1 MFGVAVP
8 LWFSE
13 LSVGVGEEWAMSDSE
28 LETLRQS
35 LSQLKQQVA
44 SLESEIADREVPAVW
59 APQRFYSAFYAMT
72 GFVLGGVAAMAS
84 LLFNVIGSTVAGE
97 HPLRIIGVYLTF
109 PLGEQALRLTSQ
121 GGSDYLIDDGVIL
134 ALGCC
139 LYIGTG
145 MVLGVVF
152 HMVISML
159 SEGRPLIVRAIVGT
173 LLGVLVWGVN
183 YYLILVWL
191 QPLLFGGRWITDNE
205 LLPWWVALSTHLVFG
220 WTMAVISPFGEYRPY
235 RRLTD

>member
-1 MFGVAVP
+1 
-8 LWFSE
+8 
-13 LSVGVGEEWAMSDSE
+13 MSDSG
-28 LETLRQS
+28 LEQQRQA

-44 SLESEIADREVPAVW
+44 RLEAEIADSEVPAAW

-109 PLGEQALRLTSQ
+109 PLGDQALRLTSAA
-121 GGSDYLIDDGVIL
+121 GTDYVIDDGVIL

-152 HMVISML
+152 HTVISML
-159 SEGRPLIVRAIVGT
+159 SEGRPLLVRLIVGT
-173 LLGVLVWGVN
+173 LLGVLVWFVN

-191 QPLLFGGRWITDNE
+191 QPLLFGGRWITDSS

-220 WTMAVISPFGEYRPY
+220 WTMALMSPFGAYVPY
-235 RRLTD
+235 RRPTD

>member
-1 MFGVAVP
+1 
-8 LWFSE
+8 
-13 LSVGVGEEWAMSDSE
+13 MSDSG
-28 LETLRQS
+28 LEQRRQA
-35 LSQLKQQVA
+35 LSQLRQEVA
-44 SLESEIADREVPAVW
+44 RLEAEIADGEVSAAW
-59 APQRFYSAFYAMT
+59 APQRFYSAFYATT

-109 PLGEQALRLTSQ
+109 PLGAQALRLTT
-121 GGSDYLIDDGVIL
+121 GTGTGYVIDDGVIL

-152 HMVISML
+152 HTVISMV
-159 SEGRPLIVRAIVGT
+159 SEGRPLIERLMVGT
-173 LLGVLVWGVN
+173 LLGVVVWCVN

-191 QPLLFGGRWITDNE
+191 QPLLFGGRWITDNS

-220 WTMAVISPFGEYRPY
+220 WTMALMSPLGAYVPY

>member
-1 MFGVAVP
+1 
-8 LWFSE
+8 
-13 LSVGVGEEWAMSDSE
+13 MSDSG
-28 LETLRQS
+28 LEQRRQA
-35 LSQLKQQVA
+35 LSQLRQEVA
-44 SLESEIADREVPAVW
+44 RLEAEIADGEVSAAW
-59 APQRFYSAFYAMT
+59 APQRFYSAFYATT

-109 PLGEQALRLTSQ
+109 PLGDQALRLTT
-121 GGSDYLIDDGVIL
+121 GTGTGYVIDDGVIL

-152 HMVISML
+152 HTVISMV
-159 SEGRPLIVRAIVGT
+159 SEGRPLIERLMVGT
-173 LLGVLVWGVN
+173 LLGVVVWCVN

-191 QPLLFGGRWITDNE
+191 QPLLFGGRWITDNS

-220 WTMAVISPFGEYRPY
+220 WTMALMSPLGAYVPY

>member
-1 MFGVAVP
+1 
-8 LWFSE
+8 
-13 LSVGVGEEWAMSDSE
+13 MSDSG
-28 LETLRQS
+28 LEQQRQA

-44 SLESEIADREVPAVW
+44 RLEAEIADREVPAAW

-109 PLGEQALRLTSQ
+109 PLGDQALRLTSAA
-121 GGSDYLIDDGVIL
+121 GTDYVIDDGVIL

-152 HMVISML
+152 HTVISML
-159 SEGRPLIVRAIVGT
+159 SEGRPLLVRLIVGT
-173 LLGVLVWGVN
+173 LLGVLVWFVN

-191 QPLLFGGRWITDNE
+191 QPLLSGGRWITDSS

-220 WTMAVISPFGEYRPY
+220 WTMALMSPYGAYVPY
-235 RRLTD
+235 RRPTD

>member
-1 MFGVAVP
+1 
-8 LWFSE
+8 
-13 LSVGVGEEWAMSDSE
+13 MSDSG
-28 LETLRQS
+28 LEQQRQA

-44 SLESEIADREVPAVW
+44 RLEAEIADREVPAAW

-109 PLGEQALRLTSQ
+109 PLGDQALRLTSAA
-121 GGSDYLIDDGVIL
+121 GTDYVIDDGVIL

-152 HMVISML
+152 HTVISML
-159 SEGRPLIVRAIVGT
+159 SEGRPLLVRLIVGT
-173 LLGVLVWGVN
+173 LLGVLVWFVN

-191 QPLLFGGRWITDNE
+191 QPLLFGGRWITDSS

-220 WTMAVISPFGEYRPY
+220 WTMALMSPFGAYVPY
-235 RRLTD
+235 RRPTD